1 MKSLVVD
8 RVKVPSAELEEALG
22 RLLPQL
28 SARLAA
34 PGEERLRRLL
44 AHPTTALFVARGAE
58 EGAEERARRT
68 EGVRGVEGMRGIED
82 ASGADGVA
90 EEVSDLAAGRAT
102 AAEPA
107 DAAGP
112 VEADLPAGCGRIV
125 GILTLVWYDAPSGR
139 KAWIEDVVVDAAAR
153 GCGAGRALVEAAQRL
168 SREIGADRLMLTS
181 NPRRTA
187 ARALYRK
194 CGFNEAETTV
204 FVAKT
209 DRE

>member
-8 RVKVPSAELEEALG
+8 RVKAFSAELEEALG

-28 SARLAA
+28 SPRLAA
-34 PGEERLRRLL
+34 PGEERLRQLL
-44 AHPTTALFVARGAE
+44 AHPTTALLIVRAAAGTDEAAGAGNVAGTGPTAKE
-58 EGAEERARRT
+58 T
-68 EGVRGVEGMRGIED
+68 GVFGRVGVEQP
-82 ASGADGVA
+82 ATVA
-90 EEVSDLAAGRAT
+90 ETGDAAMA
-102 AAEPA
+102 A
-107 DAAGP
+107 DAAGAA
-112 VEADLPAGCGRIV
+112 EGRIV
-125 GILTLVWYDAPSGR
+125 GMLTLVWYDVPSGR

-168 SREIGADRLMLTS
+168 AREVGAGHLMLTS

-204 FVAKT
+204 FAAKT

>member
-8 RVKVPSAELEEALG
+8 RVKESSAELEEALG

-28 SARLAA
+28 SPRLAA
-34 PGEERLRRLL
+34 PDGERLRQLL
-44 AHPTTALFVARGAE
+44 AHPTTALLVARA
-58 EGAEERARRT
+58 
-68 EGVRGVEGMRGIED
+68 
-82 ASGADGVA
+82 
-90 EEVSDLAAGRAT
+90 AAGT
-102 AAEPA
+102 EEAAE
-107 DAAGP
+107 
-112 VEADLPAGCGRIV
+112 GRIV
-125 GILTLVWYDAPSGR
+125 GMLTLVWYDVPSGR

-153 GCGAGRALVEAAQRL
+153 GCGAGRALVGAAQRL
-168 SREIGADRLMLTS
+168 AREVGAGHLMLTS

-204 FVAKT
+204 FTVKT

>member
-8 RVKVPSAELEEALG
+8 RVKAPSAELEEAFG

-28 SARLAA
+28 SPRLAA
-34 PGEERLRRLL
+34 PGEERLRQLL
-44 AHPTTALFVARGAE
+44 AHPTTALLVARAAAGTDEAAGTGPTAKE
-58 EGAEERARRT
+58 T
-68 EGVRGVEGMRGIED
+68 GVSGTSGVEQP
-82 ASGADGVA
+82 ATVA
-90 EEVSDLAAGRAT
+90 ETGDAAMA
-102 AAEPA
+102 A
-107 DAAGP
+107 DAAGAA
-112 VEADLPAGCGRIV
+112 EGRIV
-125 GILTLVWYDAPSGR
+125 GMLTLVWYDVPSGR

-168 SREIGADRLMLTS
+168 AREVGAGHLMLTS

-204 FVAKT
+204 FAAKT